1 MKKRWPEFVL
11 GLLGGLFGVGAGFL
25 TTLFGA
31 VGEALE
37 AQGAEAVTTGG
48 SATFWVSLLGIVGA
62 VVVLWKPRIGGVLML
77 VAAVVGFIGSGLFYI
92 LPGLLLLIAGLLG
105 VLRKDKK
112 AAEIQV

>member
-48 SATFWVSLLGIVGA
+48 SATFWVSLLGIVGS
-62 VVVLWKPRIGGVLML
+62 VVVLWKPRIGGILML
-77 VAAVVGFIGSGLFYI
+77 VAAVVGLFGSGLMYV
-92 LPGLLLLIAGLLG
+92 LPGLLLIIAGLMG
-105 VLRKDKK
+105 VFRKDKK
-112 AAEIQV
+112 SVEVQA